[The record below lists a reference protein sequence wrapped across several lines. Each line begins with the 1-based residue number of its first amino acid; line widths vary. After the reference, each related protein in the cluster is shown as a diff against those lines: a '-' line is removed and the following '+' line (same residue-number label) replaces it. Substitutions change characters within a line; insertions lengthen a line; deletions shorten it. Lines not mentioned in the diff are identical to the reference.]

1 MKQMMKWAVLAL
13 LLVCCVSTLWGCGA
27 EKKEPTPPAGTTDV
41 PDLDHPDN
49 DGTTQTV
56 VVEESVVFNSGD
68 LTLRFVKNAQDKWVW
83 KEDVSFPL
91 QQSYVTDILSAAQEI
106 LASTPLDA
114 AAAAGDHG
122 FDSSSEFL
130 TVTNDKSGSTT
141 FYFGNLTADGRYYV
155 RYGTDAEKVYLAPAK
170 LTELLKCTIYDMAIL
185 PELPQLELK
194 NLRSITVADKSG
206 KTVTVHADESGKWV
220 NEAGTSVTMKIN
232 AFSQVLP
239 ALQIRSCADYNPS
252 SGAAG
257 ICGLSPANLSVTID
271 YVNSVGSN
279 ATMKLAFGNAIGDQ
293 SFVLFNEGTTIYRMD
308 TAVGTALSAFLTQ
321 E

>member
-1 MKQMMKWAVLAL
+1 MKQMLKWAVLAL
-13 LLVCCVSTLWGCGA
+13 LLVFCVSTLWGCGA
-27 EKKEPTPPAGTTDV
+27 EKKEPTPPVGSTDV

-56 VVEESVVFNSGD
+56 VAEASVVFNSGD

-91 QQSYVTDILSAAQEI
+91 QQSYVTDILAAAQEI

-141 FYFGNLTADGRYYV
+141 FYFGNLSADGCYYV
-155 RYGTDAEKVYLAPAK
+155 RCGTDTEKVYLAPAK

-194 NLRSITVADKSG
+194 NLRSITVTDKDG
-206 KTVTVHADESGKWV
+206 KSVTVHADENGKWV
-220 NEAGTSVTMKIN
+220 NEGGTSVTMKIN

-257 ICGLSPANLSVTID
+257 ICGLSPANLAVTID
-271 YVNSVGSN
+271 YVNSVGSDIS
-279 ATMKLAFGNAIGDQ
+279 MKLAFGTVINQ
-293 SFVLFNEGTTIYRMD
+293 QQFVLLNDGTTIYRMD
-308 TAVGTALSAFLTQ
+308 DTVGTALAAFLAQ
-321 E
+321 K